1 MKSDDRIIEQ
11 LTDMLVEQ
19 KGANKRLDNLDKRFD
34 GLDRQQS
41 MTNIEIKELRLS
53 IKKLADNI
61 TMIN

>member
-19 KGANKRLDNLDKRFD
+19 KGANK
-34 GLDRQQS
+34 
-41 MTNIEIKELRLS
+41 LRLS